1 MDSIKKTPAP
11 KITVPKTDKSQADNK
26 ELQKYMLI
34 SGIIIASIVI
44 VGGVLIYWLA
54 SKYTYQSNLNKA
66 QDQLINSLTQKQK
79 DLQALK
85 PNLAAITAVGANGI
99 SDAELILRA
108 VPTTQN
114 FEGLIAI
121 LERMGAESG
130 VKVTNISQSNS
141 TGAISSSA
149 NSVTNTN
156 AQGSG
161 SQATPFVFTVNVEGS
176 YPSIIEFLKKTEK
189 SARVINF
196 NNMSINGN
204 TGNITANLTMTTFY
218 KPPANIN
225 STYVPL
231 K

>member
-11 KITVPKTDKSQADNK
+11 KITVPKTEHSQAENK

-34 SGIIIASIVI
+34 SGVIIASIVLI
-44 VGGVLIYWLA
+44 GGGLIYWLG

-66 QDQLINSLTQKQK
+66 QDQLINSLVQKQK

-85 PNLAAITAVGANGI
+85 PNLEAITAVGANGI
-99 SDAELILRA
+99 SDADLILRA
-108 VPTTQN
+108 VPTTQS

-130 VKVTNISQSNS
+130 VKVTNISQS
-141 TGAISSSA
+141 GSA
-149 NSVTNTN
+149 NSGGNAGSSTNIN

-161 SQATPFVFTVNVEGS
+161 SQATPYVFTVNVEGS
-176 YPSIIEFLKKTEK
+176 YSNIIEFLKKTEK